1 MAKRKCVSNRS
12 SLQLNENVMSFL
24 PEFNL
29 IKKVRHGAVEIRW
42 TDILR
47 KELITGTLILHLC
60 APFSMI
66 WMLSCQS
73 VCRAGACPRPG
84 DDEPVQTRLQI
95 RAALQI
101 CRDPGRVMAGH
112 EMLGSHKLVD
122 RLEKLIPVQC
132 KVIHTHCS
140 LGISPHYYQCILQS
154 HTSVTCVFLSPS
166 MFFNVFFFFCHGG
179 ESFLLLF

>member
-1 MAKRKCVSNRS
+1 MFFV
-12 SLQLNENVMSFL
+12 

-29 IKKVRHGAVEIRW
+29 IKKVRHGAVEIHW

-60 APFSMI
+60 APFPMI

-73 VCRAGACPRPG
+73 VCGAGTCPRPG
-84 DDEPVQTRLQI
+84 EDEPVQTRLQI

-101 CRDPGRVMAGH
+101 CRAPGRVTAGH

-122 RLEKLIPVQC
+122 GLEKLIPVQC
-132 KVIHTHCS
+132 KDIHTHCS
-140 LGISPHYYQCILQS
+140 LGISPHYYQCILHS
-154 HTSVTCVFLSPS
+154 HTCVTCVFLSLPCFLFI
-166 MFFNVFFFFCHGG
+166 FFLSWRGVLFSPFLKK
-179 ESFLLLF
+179 EKLLLGLCSIA